1 MISSKQQAYMKN
13 KKILIVAPY
22 QFGELSDCYYWAKYA
37 VEDGWNVTYLGYRY
51 NQRKMKERKCKGVK
65 VVSVYHF
72 NNRILLGICFFAKLI
87 FEIIFHNHNN
97 IIVCKFPHVEKLVR
111 IFPKRR
117 IILDIRTLSV
127 SSNDQERKTA
137 DDNTRRV
144 ALHFSKCS
152 VISEGVKN
160 KLNIDATVL
169 PLGAE
174 CISNTSKDFSSLK
187 LFYIGTFDNRK
198 LSIFLQGLSLFNK
211 AYSIPF
217 TFDIVGGGNKTEE
230 ESIKS
235 IIQSEG
241 LNNVTLHGVLTHD
254 EAKKFFDECNV
265 GVCYVPMT
273 EYYEHQPPTK
283 LYEYLLSGMVCIAT
297 NTTSNK
303 QVMTKDLGVL
313 INDDAQSVCDGL
325 YKLFLHRTEYS
336 SKYILEVTK
345 KYHWKQIVKNSFIKL
360 LKK

>member
-1 MISSKQQAYMKN
+1 MN
-13 KKILIVAPY
+13 KKNEVLIVAPY

-37 VEDGWNVTYLGYRY
+37 VAKGWDVTYFGYKY
-51 NQRKMKERKCKGVK
+51 SQRGIKERRCDGVK
-65 VVSVYHF
+65 VKSVFHY
-72 NNRILLGICFFAKLI
+72 NNRVLLGLCFFVRLI
-87 FEIIFHNHNN
+87 FEIIFYNHHN

-111 IFPKRR
+111 LFPNRN

-152 VISEGVKN
+152 VISEGVKK
-160 KLNIDATVL
+160 KLNVDATVL

-174 CISNTSKDFSSLK
+174 CVSNTSKDFSSLK

-198 LSIFLQGLSLFNK
+198 LPIFLHGLSLFNK
-211 AYSIPF
+211 TYSVPF

-230 ESIKS
+230 DSIKS
-235 IIQSEG
+235 IIHSED
-241 LNNVTLHGVLTHD
+241 LVDVTLHGFLTHD
-254 EAKKFFDECNV
+254 EAKIFFDKCNV

-313 INDDAQSVCDGL
+313 IDDDAQSVCEGL
-325 YKLFLHRTEYS
+325 YKLYQHKNEYS
-336 SKYILEVTK
+336 SERILELTK
-345 KYHWKQIVKNSFIKL
+345 NYHWNQIVENAFIKL
-360 LKK
+360 FER